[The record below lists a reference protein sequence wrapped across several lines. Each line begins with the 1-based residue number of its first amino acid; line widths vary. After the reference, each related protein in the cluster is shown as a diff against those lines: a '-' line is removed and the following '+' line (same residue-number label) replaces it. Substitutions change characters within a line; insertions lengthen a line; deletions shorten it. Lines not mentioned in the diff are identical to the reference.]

1 MRLGGS
7 LVLIAVGAVL
17 RWAVTYRTSGVD
29 IHTVGTILLV
39 VGVIGLVLTLILWS
53 TRRRT
58 DVVRERGVVGTPEG
72 AGRVVSRSTYMEP
85 NRIDDD
91 LL

>member
-1 MRLGGS
+1 MRIGGS

-17 RWAVTYRTSGVD
+17 KWAVTYRVSGIDVP
-29 IHTVGTILLV
+29 TVGTILLV
-39 VGVIGLVLTLILWS
+39 VGLIGLVLCLILWS

-58 DVVRERGVVGTPEG
+58 DVVRERDVVGTPQG
-72 AGRVVSRSTYMEP
+72 SGRVVSRSTYMEP
-85 NRIDDD
+85 NRVDDE